1 MVQRLPA
8 MYMVYTPVLTIWY
21 LSVLCTYML
30 WHDMIGMMPCLAA
43 KEAQLQRSIADSSN
57 Q

>member
-30 WHDMIGMMPCLAA
+30 WHDMTGMMPCLAA
-43 KEAQLQRSIADSSN
+43 KEAQLQRSLADSSN